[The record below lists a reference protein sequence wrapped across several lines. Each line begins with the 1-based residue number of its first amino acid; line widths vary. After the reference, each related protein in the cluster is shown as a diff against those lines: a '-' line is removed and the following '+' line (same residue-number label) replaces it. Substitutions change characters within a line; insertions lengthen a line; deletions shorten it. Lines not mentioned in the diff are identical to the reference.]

1 MNTRYAVLAVVVA
14 AFAGV
19 AVLKVR
25 DRAPAESA
33 PAPTAGLPRLVEL
46 GSDKCAA
53 CKAMAPV
60 LDELRRDH
68 ATALDVVFI
77 DVWKEPQ
84 RAEPFGVRVIPTQ
97 VFQGPG
103 GVELAR
109 HEGFFSA
116 AQIEAR
122 FGELG
127 HAIGGGAGAE
137 KQ

>member
-1 MNTRYAVLAVVVA
+1 MNAKLAVLAVVVA

-19 AVLKVR
+19 AVLKGR
-25 DRAPAESA
+25 DRAPAESVA
-33 PAPTAGLPRLVEL
+33 TPSADRPRLVEL

-68 ATALDVVFI
+68 AAALDVVFI

-116 AQIEAR
+116 AQIRVR

-127 HAIGGGAGAE
+127 HAIGAAE